1 MFGVFMD
8 LVSTLLG
15 SLTGNPV
22 ASKLFSF
29 LSNLIGYADTTF
41 YGSAKQLLLQ
51 WRRTGTP
58 QETPVRVV
66 KITGANVNASYIQL
80 GNVPLVAQYVVT
92 IGQLSGPSPC
102 PPNVPDCSL
111 PENRTS

>member
-1 MFGVFMD
+1 
-8 LVSTLLG
+8 
-15 SLTGNPV
+15 
-22 ASKLFSF
+22 
-29 LSNLIGYADTTF
+29 
-41 YGSAKQLLLQ
+41 
-51 WRRTGTP
+51 
-58 QETPVRVV
+58 VV

-102 PPNVPDCSL
+102 PPNVSDCSL